1 MKEPLFGL
9 PIADNIA
16 PCWQGTK
23 TAEAKGR
30 HYLCRTGAAFV
41 SSRLGIRSKPPITGK
56 ELKLSSPRQTGGLI
70 IAGSYVP
77 KTTKQ
82 LKVLTDR
89 RGGTGEL
96 EIIEINVEKL
106 LESQETALRTIQQT
120 VHKIDTCLQSG
131 KDTLLMTSRKLITGN
146 DELSSLAIG
155 MTVAEALVRVLQ
167 GIKVR
172 PRYVIAK
179 VRPLYFSF
187 FSSFSIRVLIPSRVA
202 SPHPTPP
209 LKASMSNVPRL

>member
-1 MKEPLFGL
+1 M
-9 PIADNIA
+9 
-16 PCWQGTK
+16 
-23 TAEAKGR
+23 
-30 HYLCRTGAAFV
+30 
-41 SSRLGIRSKPPITGK
+41 GIRSKPPITGK

-120 VHKIDTCLQSG
+120 VQKIDTCLQSG

-146 DELSSLAIG
+146 DELSSLAICT
-155 MTVAEALVRVLQ
+155 TVAEALVRVLQ
-167 GIKVR
+167 GIEVR

-179 VRPLYFSF
+179 VRPLYFSL
-187 FSSFSIRVLIPSRVA
+187 SPSFL
-202 SPHPTPP
+202 
-209 LKASMSNVPRL
+209 LEY